1 MHIEAELEIL
11 CFVYKKQEINMIQD
25 LYSKTKELQY
35 TQKNVKIIRNKEEI
49 SEMFNFRKQ
58 EKIEEIGQN

>member
-1 MHIEAELEIL
+1 
-11 CFVYKKQEINMIQD
+11 MIQD

-58 EKIEEIGQN
+58 EKIEEIGQNKLFDVSAKQQ